1 MPAGIRAA
9 VPERLRVAVAGASG
23 FVGRALVA
31 DLRDDHH
38 VIALGRS
45 EATTEPGGPERRR
58 CDLYSLADA
67 EAALEGVDVAVYLV
81 HSMMPSSRLVQGS
94 FEDLDLILADN
105 FGRAAAARGVSRI
118 VYLGG
123 LLPDEGELSPHL
135 ASRAE
140 VEDALGAHGVPVT
153 RVRAGLVIGAGGSSL
168 EILVKLVRRLP
179 VMLCPSWTA
188 SRTQPVALEDVLA
201 ALRFVIDEA
210 DTAGRVAEIGGPDV
224 LTYRELMAEAA
235 RALGLRRVMLP
246 VPFMTPRLSR
256 LWVTLFSGKSRAL
269 VEPLVESLRHEMVV
283 HDPWLQ
289 QRMGR
294 AGTPVAAALAASAEA
309 DAAPARAPAL
319 PATARSL
326 QRLPLPAT
334 ARSVQRL
341 PLPPGRDAQDV
352 AAEYVAWLPQLLR
365 FLLRAEREGDTAHF
379 HLPVSARPALS
390 LTNRQERSEP
400 TRALLDVT
408 GGWLVRPLPGGRP
421 RLEFRLTPDGA
432 HVIAAVHE
440 FHPTLPWFVYRW
452 SQALVHLWVMR
463 RFGAHLARL
472 APPAASAM
480 CRGRRSG

>member
-1 MPAGIRAA
+1 MSDSPT
-9 VPERLRVAVAGASG
+9 VAVAGASG
-23 FVGRALVA
+23 FVGRALVT
-31 DLRDDHH
+31 DLLPDHR

-45 EATTEPGGPERRR
+45 AAERPPEPGEPERRR

-67 EAALEGVDVAVYLV
+67 EHALEGVDVGVYLV

-105 FGRAAAARGVSRI
+105 FGRAAATCGVARI

-123 LLPDEGELSPHL
+123 LLPETGELSPHL

-140 VEDALGAHGVPVT
+140 VEEALAAHGVPVT
-153 RVRAGLVIGAGGSSL
+153 RVRAGLVIGRGGSSL

-188 SRTQPVALEDVLA
+188 SRTQPVALEDAVA
-201 ALRFVIDEA
+201 ALRFAVDEA

-224 LTYRELMAEAA
+224 LTYRELMAATA
-235 RALGLRRVMLP
+235 RALGLRRRMLS

-283 HDPWLQ
+283 DDPWLQ

-294 AGTPVAAALAASAEA
+294 KGTPVVRALAASAE
-309 DAAPARAPAL
+309 DAESPPPIPWRRR
-319 PATARSL
+319 TVE
-326 QRLPLPAT
+326 LPAT

-341 PLPPGRDAQDV
+341 PLPPGWNAPDV
-352 AAEYVAWLPQLLR
+352 AAEYVAWLPRLLR
-365 FLLRAEREGDTAHF
+365 FVLRAEREGDAARF
-379 HLPVSARPALS
+379 YLPVSRRPALV
-390 LTNRQERSEP
+390 LTNDRARSEL

-408 GGWLVRPLPGGRP
+408 GGWLVRPLSGGRP

-440 FHPTLPWFVYRW
+440 FHPRLPWYIYRW

-463 RFGAHLARL
+463 RFGAHLSRRGSAS
-472 APPAASAM
+472 PPVPSRPD
-480 CRGRRSG
+480 RGS